1 MNKSSTKRK
10 MNSGWENKNAN
21 GKETETRIVKKES
34 LEAWKTWKMLE
45 SGKDEWIT
53 EVFIHWRLES
63 KTRQSQKMGWCWQ
76 FAFLTDGNNS
86 TNCACQQIVYRKLS
100 HSHTQLC
107 NAYMY
112 TFLRLKVV
120 IRMIVINTHT
130 QQKEIDKDSRIKL
143 QWNEFLVIIYDCFP
157 NWNNFRISDAK
168 GLFSILKNFRNF
180 QPDQRK
186 FSW

>member
-1 MNKSSTKRK
+1 MREWKWKWQRNRNKNRQKRIVGGLKNVKDVGKRK
-10 MNSGWENKNAN
+10 RWMNYGSIHPLETGKQN
-21 GKETETRIVKKES
+21 G
-34 LEAWKTWKMLE
+34 
-45 SGKDEWIT
+45 
-53 EVFIHWRLES
+53 
-63 KTRQSQKMGWCWQ
+63 QSQKMGWCWQ

-120 IRMIVINTHT
+120 IRMLVINTHT
-130 QQKEIDKDSRIKL
+130 QQQEIDRDSRIKL